1 VLVTD
6 IREGA
11 AASSHGSSEESVFS
25 GRQRALFQ
33 ALGKKDPQLA
43 SMYFGALWVLKNVS
57 NPDGIAQAAHGLR
70 EVLEKLPR
78 ILDMP
83 IQAKPASMMDKIR
96 PLEKT
101 WSKAKSESS
110 GLKTSP
116 RCDVIDTP
124 LRKFLDEVEEFFSWL
139 TSDRPTRKQQAA
151 IVVRGL
157 DPLKKALP
165 QTIESLHV
173 EEWDSYRNHFELVS
187 HHHIVEELGEFMK
200 WIEGVEGYLIDR
212 LIPRTFDD
220 FTKLDKIIGEAEANG

>member
-1 VLVTD
+1 MTAIGEGSNSYGSPDEPVL
-6 IREGA
+6 
-11 AASSHGSSEESVFS
+11 S

-33 ALGKKDPQLA
+33 GLGKKDSHLA
-43 SMYFGALWVLKNVS
+43 SMYLGALLVLRHTS
-57 NPDGIAQAAHGLR
+57 NPDRIAQAAHALR
-70 EVLEKLPR
+70 ELLEKLPR

-83 IQAKPASMMDKIR
+83 FQAKPPSMMDKIR

-101 WSKAKSESS
+101 WSKAKTESS
-110 GLKTSP
+110 GLKTNP
-116 RCDVIDTP
+116 RSDIIDTP
-124 LRKFLDEVEEFFSWL
+124 LRKFLDEAEKFFSWL
-139 TSDRPTRKQQAA
+139 ASDRPTRRQQAA

-187 HHHIVEELGEFMK
+187 HHQIVEELEEFMK
-200 WIEGVEGYLIDR
+200 WVDGVERYLLDR

-220 FTKLDKIIGEAEANG
+220 FAALDAIIGEGETNG